1 MWCTWNGFVALFLRF
16 RIGTAD
22 DEINTHMRRLP
33 QLCLKNVAPPNHLI
47 LSLMNLESPLRP
59 ETFCKHKKAEF
70 PLALH
75 LQTDYFAENT
85 HVKPPLL
92 TLLLS
97 FFPTNSPLAL
107 SLLYFF
113 TTPVR
118 AMVKTKR
125 DTTKVHTS
133 KGHQWPVMS
142 GETLASLFYH
152 DTQQKMRWIRLQKW
166 TND

>member
-1 MWCTWNGFVALFLRF
+1 MKRLSFRLHCTFKRIILLR
-16 RIGTAD
+16 T
-22 DEINTHMRRLP
+22 
-33 QLCLKNVAPPNHLI
+33 PN
-47 LSLMNLESPLRP
+47 
-59 ETFCKHKKAEF
+59 
-70 PLALH
+70 
-75 LQTDYFAENT
+75 
-85 HVKPPLL
+85 VKPPLL

-142 GETLASLFYH
+142 GETLASRFYH
-152 DTQQKMRWIRLQKW
+152 DTQRKMRWIRLQKW
-166 TND
+166 TNDFKLPVKFCGAKMGTLILIRKARGGIFLVRPESVSDWNIPWSNGSILDIWGWLWEKNDRAQ